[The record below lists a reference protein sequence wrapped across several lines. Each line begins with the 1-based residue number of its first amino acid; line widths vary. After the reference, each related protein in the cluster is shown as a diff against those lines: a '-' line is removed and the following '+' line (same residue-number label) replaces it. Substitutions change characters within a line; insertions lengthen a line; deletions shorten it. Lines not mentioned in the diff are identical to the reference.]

1 MKNVRCRIFHFKHH
15 LKVITSERQIHL
27 SPMKNLLDQPSK
39 VEDREERFG
48 DIAQKKGYIT
58 WPQLLEAL
66 ELQIEETVEGRVQFI
81 GEILCDLQFITKLE
95 LRNVLESMDNGTAEN
110 G

>member
-1 MKNVRCRIFHFKHH
+1 
-15 LKVITSERQIHL
+15 
-27 SPMKNLLDQPSK
+27 MKNLVEQPSK

-48 DIAQKKGYIT
+48 EIAQKKGYIT

-66 ELQIEETVEGRVQFI
+66 EHQIEETVEGRTRFI

-95 LRNVLESMDNGTAEN
+95 LRDVLESMDNGTAEN
-110 G
+110 E